1 MDDTQKFRRWFW
13 ILLDVLLAG
22 IVVNLVFFVMPA
34 IKRFG
39 ESLAPVRTIT
49 VSAEGKTFVVPDI
62 ARTSFSVVSEG
73 VSPTTITTENN
84 KKICAAIDFVKGKGI
99 DSKDVQ
105 TSGYNLSPRYEYDKN
120 KRTTFISGYTLT
132 QTVDIKIRDFSKIA
146 EIIGGLPSLGI
157 NQIGGLSF
165 TVDDPEKF
173 LTEARKEA
181 FEKARAKASAIV
193 SLGGARLGRV
203 ITVGESSGG
212 FQPPMYARSEAK
224 LGLGGAAD
232 MAPLPSIEPGS
243 QEVQLTVSIT
253 YALQ

>member
-1 MDDTQKFRRWFW
+1 MENDNVKFKKYFW
-13 ILLDVLLAG
+13 ILLDILLAG
-22 IVVNLVFFVMPA
+22 IVVNLLFFVMPA

-49 VSAEGKTFVVPDI
+49 VSAEGKTFIVPDI

-84 KKICAAIDFVKGKGI
+84 KKISAAIDFVKGKGI

-157 NQIGGLSF
+157 NQIGGLTF

-193 SLGGARLGRV
+193 SLSGARLGRV

-212 FQPPMYARSEAK
+212 FQPIYARSEAK
-224 LGLGGAAD
+224 FGLGGAAD